1 MGHHLVDA
9 NRIQPQGLEICRY
22 EACDSKKNHEKWVNL
37 SHIKMVNESDER
49 GTPKYGKMAGLE
61 WDQNP

>member
-1 MGHHLVDA
+1 MQIEFNPKDLKSAGTRRA
-9 NRIQPQGLEICRY
+9 TQ
-22 EACDSKKNHEKWVNL
+22 KKHEKWVNL